1 MKAYCRK
8 NGLVMQNYKLG
19 IHRDKIWADST
30 TKNTLKYLKS
40 YSADLPNQPKYIG
53 YFKKCSHWVSVV
65 CESRHAAQND
75 MMTCESLKNLGGFQ
89 EQKWDQAISAAQ
101 P

>member
-1 MKAYCRK
+1 MIP
-8 NGLVMQNYKLG
+8 QNLFG
-19 IHRDKIWADST
+19 R
-30 TKNTLKYLKS
+30 
-40 YSADLPNQPKYIG
+40 SAQSAKYIG

>member
-1 MKAYCRK
+1 
-8 NGLVMQNYKLG
+8 MQNYKLG
-19 IHRDKIWADST
+19 IHRDKIWADSA

-40 YSADLPNQPKYIG
+40 YSADLL
-53 YFKKCSHWVSVV
+53 KKCSHWVSVV